1 VIHIDDQY
9 ALDEFLN
16 SLPDA
21 GCPTHLVGL
30 SFPLQKRGEDL
41 NLRPLGYEPYF
52 WGLSGSLLDRVK

>member
-21 GCPTHLVGL
+21 GSAQHISRFVLPTT
-30 SFPLQKRGEDL
+30 KRGEDL

-52 WGLSGSLLDRVK
+52 WGLSGSLLDRVE